1 MVRGIGAAQEL
12 EPGSLV
18 VCATHTA
25 HRVEPTAEWRPHR
38 LAYAH
43 FMKKADEETGYV
55 TPPSTL
61 PPVWSLRARRGELP
75 AALCELLQNGHDR
88 ELTGV
93 LNCGC
98 LYLKPTETYLPV
110 AQRLVSVRASLS
122 SIAGTQQLQGV
133 ESSAVRTFS
142 LRSLAPSSNAAVA
155 VGALTTP

>member
-1 MVRGIGAAQEL
+1 MAPCSIFAELVRGIGAVQEL

-88 ELTGV
+88 ELTGGI
-93 LNCGC
+93 LRFDQG
-98 LYLKPTETYLPV
+98 TGSAAAT
-110 AQRLVSVRASLS
+110 SRA
-122 SIAGTQQLQGV
+122 
-133 ESSAVRTFS
+133 
-142 LRSLAPSSNAAVA
+142 
-155 VGALTTP
+155 